1 MGPRGRGPEREP
13 GPTLALSRRTMTAFT
28 KVIGSVTVA
37 LAACSSAHPM
47 PANYVPAQTAIGA
60 ADAVGA
66 RNEPRAALH
75 LKMARD
81 AVARAQVLAR
91 QGDDQAAALTLE
103 RARTD
108 AELALMVT
116 REANARREATD
127 AMREVESVR
136 RSN

>member
-1 MGPRGRGPEREP
+1 
-13 GPTLALSRRTMTAFT
+13 MTAFI
-28 KVIGSVTVA
+28 KVLGAAA
-37 LAACSSAHPM
+37 LALAGCSQTHTM
-47 PANYVPAQTAIGA
+47 PPNYAPAQTAIGA
-60 ADAVGA
+60 ADAVGE

-81 AVARAQVLAR
+81 AVARAQTLA
-91 QGDDQAAALTLE
+91 QNGDEHEAQLTLD

-116 REANARREATD
+116 REATARREANT
-127 AMREVESVR
+127 AKQEVQALP

>member
-1 MGPRGRGPEREP
+1 
-13 GPTLALSRRTMTAFT
+13 MTALT
-28 KVIGSVTVA
+28 KVLGSVTLA
-37 LAACSSAHPM
+37 LAACTSTHPM
-47 PANYVPAQTAIGA
+47 PANYVPAQAAIGA

-66 RNEPRAALH
+66 GNEPRAALH

-91 QGDDQAAALTLE
+91 QGDDHEAALTLE

-116 REANARREATD
+116 REANARREAND
-127 AMREVESVR
+127 AKREVERLR

>member
-1 MGPRGRGPEREP
+1 MN
-13 GPTLALSRRTMTAFT
+13 AFT
-28 KVIGSVTVA
+28 KVLGWVA
-37 LAACSSAHPM
+37 LALAGCSSTHMM
-47 PANYVPAQTAIGA
+47 PANYAPAQAAIGA

-66 RNEPRAALH
+66 RNVPRAALH

-91 QGDDQAAALTLE
+91 DGDEHEAQLTLE

-116 REANARREATD
+116 REANARREATS
-127 AMREVESVR
+127 AKREVESLGR
-136 RSN
+136 TN

>member
-1 MGPRGRGPEREP
+1 MIKLNAILGG
-13 GPTLALSRRTMTAFT
+13 L
-28 KVIGSVTVA
+28 V
-37 LAACSSAHPM
+37 LAACSSGSQL
-47 PANYVPAQTAIGA
+47 PANYAPAQTAIGA

-81 AVARAQVLAR
+81 AVVRAQALSKE
-91 QGDDQAAALTLE
+91 GDEKEAELMLE

-116 REANARREATD
+116 REATARREATN
-127 AMREVESVR
+127 AKRELEGLPR
-136 RSN
+136 AN

>member
-1 MGPRGRGPEREP
+1 MNQLNRILGGI
-13 GPTLALSRRTMTAFT
+13 
-28 KVIGSVTVA
+28 V
-37 LAACSSAHPM
+37 LAACSSSTQL
-47 PANYVPAQTAIGA
+47 PANYAPAQTAIGA

-66 RNEPRAALH
+66 KSEPRAALH

-81 AVARAQVLAR
+81 AVVRAQALSKEGEEA
-91 QGDDQAAALTLE
+91 QAELMLE

-116 REANARREATD
+116 REATARREAT
-127 AMREVESVR
+127 AAQREVEGLP

>member
-1 MGPRGRGPEREP
+1 MTRLTTILGCGA
-13 GPTLALSRRTMTAFT
+13 LAL
-28 KVIGSVTVA
+28 V
-37 LAACSSAHPM
+37 ACSSSHSM
-47 PANYVPAQTAIGA
+47 PANYAPAQAAIGA

-81 AVARAQVLAR
+81 AVAQAQTLASR
-91 QGDDQAAALTLE
+91 GKEHEAQLTLE

-116 REANARREATD
+116 REVTARREAS
-127 AMREVESVR
+127 AAKHEVQGLQ

>member
-1 MGPRGRGPEREP
+1 MTALTKVLGWAA
-13 GPTLALSRRTMTAFT
+13 LALA
-28 KVIGSVTVA
+28 G
-37 LAACSSAHPM
+37 CSSTHTM
-47 PANYVPAQTAIGA
+47 PANYAPAQTAIGA

-91 QGDDQAAALTLE
+91 QGDEHEAQLTLD

-116 REANARREATD
+116 REATARREAND
-127 AMREVESVR
+127 AKRELDGLR